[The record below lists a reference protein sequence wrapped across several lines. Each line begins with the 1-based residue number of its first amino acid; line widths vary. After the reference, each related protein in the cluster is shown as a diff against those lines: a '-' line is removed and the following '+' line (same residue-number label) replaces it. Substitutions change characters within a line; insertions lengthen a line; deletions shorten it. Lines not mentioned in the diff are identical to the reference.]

1 LKPESLPGHPK
12 ATSSKPSALN
22 TGIAIYEVRDGRVTR
37 AWLETDRLGALQQIG
52 AINKGG

>member
-52 AINKGG
+52 AIG